1 MECDKIKGTLF
12 YVSVGVRDIL
22 ERLLTKCKNIF
33 DHLLRSLTT
42 YPEKNKM
49 KRIISLLFAFT
60 FFIIASA
67 QIKDEFWGCKL
78 GTTTKAQLISKLQSY
93 GLKCKE
99 DKVTDVLCIE
109 NVTYAGYKW
118 ISCSFKFYKNR
129 LHYIGFGTK
138 CGKEEATR
146 IYDTILRNIV
156 RKYPQV
162 SRRMV
167 VDKPSEKNASFDDG
181 NVVLSISYDIDG
193 EDEFATLL
201 YMDKAIAVEINKD

>member
-1 MECDKIKGTLF
+1 
-12 YVSVGVRDIL
+12 
-22 ERLLTKCKNIF
+22 
-33 DHLLRSLTT
+33 
-42 YPEKNKM
+42 M

-78 GTTTKAQLISKLQSY
+78 GTTTKAQLISKLQSH

-99 DKVTDVLCIE
+99 DKDNDVLYI
-109 NVTYAGYKW
+109 
-118 ISCSFKFYKNR
+118 FMFYKNR
-129 LHYIGFGTK
+129 LHYVGFGTK
-138 CGKEEATR
+138 CGKENATR
-146 IYDTILRNIV
+146 IYDTILENIV

-167 VDKPSEKNASFDDG
+167 VDKPSKKNASFDDG
-181 NVVLSISYDIDG
+181 NVVLSISYNIDG

-201 YMDKAIAVEINKD
+201 YMDRAIAVEINKDELNDL

>member
-1 MECDKIKGTLF
+1 
-12 YVSVGVRDIL
+12 
-22 ERLLTKCKNIF
+22 
-33 DHLLRSLTT
+33 
-42 YPEKNKM
+42 M

-60 FFIIASA
+60 FFIIANA

-78 GTTTKAQLISKLQSY
+78 GTTTKAQLISKLQSH

-99 DKVTDVLCIE
+99 DKDNDVLSIE
-109 NVTYAGYKW
+109 DVTYAGYKW
-118 ISCSFKFYKNR
+118 ESCLFMFYKNR
-129 LHYIGFGTK
+129 LHYVGFGTK
-138 CGKEEATR
+138 CGKENATR
-146 IYDTILRNIV
+146 IYDTILGNIV

-181 NVVLSISYDIDG
+181 NVVLSISYKIDG

-201 YMDKAIAVEINKD
+201 YMDRAIAVEIKKDQLNDL